1 MRILIVEDDKYINDI
16 VTRKLKKEL
25 FFVDNCFDGLDAINY
40 LKMYSYD
47 VIVLDI
53 LLPGI
58 DGLEILKT
66 LRGLDIKTPVIMLTA
81 KDTIEDRVRGLELG
95 ADDYLIKPFAFVE
108 LLARIKVLIRRNTNT
123 ITNQLKIADL
133 VMDNSSR
140 TVKSGNIDIQL
151 TSKEFDILEY
161 LLINN
166 GIVLNRD
173 KISQHLWGYEYE
185 GNSNVIDVFI
195 RYLRKKIDDQ
205 HEIKLIHTIRGV
217 GYVLKVEE

>member
-1 MRILIVEDDKYINDI
+1 
-16 VTRKLKKEL
+16 
-25 FFVDNCFDGLDAINY
+25 
-40 LKMYSYD
+40 
-47 VIVLDI
+47 
-53 LLPGI
+53 
-58 DGLEILKT
+58 
-66 LRGLDIKTPVIMLTA
+66 
-81 KDTIEDRVRGLELG
+81 
-95 ADDYLIKPFAFVE
+95 
-108 LLARIKVLIRRNTNT
+108 
-123 ITNQLKIADL
+123 
-133 VMDNSSR
+133 MDNSSR
-140 TVKSGNIDIQL
+140 TVKRGNVDIQL

>member
-16 VTRKLKKEL
+16 LTRKLKKEQ
-25 FFVDNCFDGLDAINY
+25 FFVDNCFNGIDAINY
-40 LKMYSYD
+40 LKTYTYD

-66 LRGLDIKTPVIMLTA
+66 LRSLDNKTPVIMLTA
-81 KDTIEDRVRGLELG
+81 KDTIEDRVKGLELG

-108 LLARIKVLIRRNTNT
+108 LLARMKVLIRRNTNT

-140 TVKSGNIDIQL
+140 TVKRGNNNIQL

-205 HEIKLIHTIRGV
+205 HEVKLIHTIRGV